1 MKRRRSDLG
10 WYENL
15 IRDIFKIAVVGI
27 IVFWSVI
34 TFAGGGYFEAPVV
47 NGKCRPFMEPP
58 KPWKRMYQKDE
69 LRIRLQAKQI
79 QQFQVLYCI
88 EYDEVERGKIIREYV
103 ISEEWYVEHG
113 RKN

>member
-1 MKRRRSDLG
+1 MKRRHEGSI
-10 WYENL
+10 WYRNL
-15 IRDIFKIAVVGI
+15 IQDIVQI
-27 IVFWSVI
+27 IVVI
-34 TFAGGGYFEAPVV
+34 ILAFSTVIVFAGGGFFEAPVV
-47 NGKCRPFMEPP
+47 NGYCRPFMEPP

-103 ISEEWYVEHG
+103 IAEEWY
-113 RKN
+113 R